1 MRRLRRVRQAR
12 RKHPREN
19 EAERGSYAAADN
31 KTSRLLDFYSF
42 LKEGVG
48 VGGWAGGQV
57 TSPWALKSPVSF
69 KLGWDSEGHEKI
81 RQAGSEGGQKKTS
94 KKELW
99 IVHFKFIFI
108 LFYFKKK
115 RVLKPPTT
123 KKRKRQ
129 NKMEGFTWNRWT
141 FRLMQ
146 KKIVFKWRQKEKMFE
161 HRQKKKRQ
169 KTDVKRTSASV
180 SPPRDRRRWSATA
193 GHLLLTGVFFLCV
206 FLSKGEGAGGWQM
219 SATLVYLH
227 RTTIIS
233 VCSSLNWNAFG
244 FYSEREG
251 FHILLNL
258 NRHYKGF

>member
-1 MRRLRRVRQAR
+1 METQLTIITRQQQWGGWGGFDKQDANIPGR
-12 RKHPREN
+12 N

-31 KTSRLLDFYSF
+31 KTSRLLDFFSF

-108 LFYFKKK
+108 FFIFFFK
-115 RVLKPPTT
+115 RVLKPPAT

-129 NKMEGFTWNRWT
+129 NKREGFTWNRWT

-146 KKIVFKWRQKEKMFE
+146 KKNCFQVTTKGKNVWTQT
-161 HRQKKKRQ
+161 KKKRRQ
-169 KTDVKRTSASV
+169 KNDVKRTSASV

-193 GHLLLTGVFFLCV
+193 GHLLLTGVFFCV
-206 FLSKGEGAGGWQM
+206 FFFPK
-219 SATLVYLH
+219 
-227 RTTIIS
+227 
-233 VCSSLNWNAFG
+233 
-244 FYSEREG
+244 ERGRGVTDERYTR
-251 FHILLNL
+251 LPS
-258 NRHYKGF
+258 

>member
-1 MRRLRRVRQAR
+1 MRRSGRQGAR
-12 RKHPREN
+12 EDKRKH
-19 EAERGSYAAADN
+19 
-31 KTSRLLDFYSF
+31 
-42 LKEGVG
+42 
-48 VGGWAGGQV
+48 
-57 TSPWALKSPVSF
+57 
-69 KLGWDSEGHEKI
+69 
-81 RQAGSEGGQKKTS
+81 QKKNCGLCTLNS
-94 KKELW
+94 
-99 IVHFKFIFI
+99 F
-108 LFYFKKK
+108 LFYFIFFKK

-129 NKMEGFTWNRWT
+129 NKREGFTWNRWT

-161 HRQKKKRQ
+161 HRQKKKKDK
-169 KTDVKRTSASV
+169 KTTWNARAQACRPLETED
-180 SPPRDRRRWSATA
+180 
-193 GHLLLTGVFFLCV
+193 GGQLLQVTFCSQGSFFVCV